1 MVPRLRDS
9 RVQASSGRGGAFS
22 RNLGTVLPC
31 TPKEQFFPS
40 FRDADAPND
49 EEPNEG
55 EGLTPAAVT
64 AAAVSSAP
72 SAPPAAA
79 SSPGPGRPR
88 TPPPTYA
95 DVIEEDRRKMDTADI
110 K

>member
-1 MVPRLRDS
+1 MVHRLRDS

-22 RNLGTVLPC
+22 RNLGAVLPC
-31 TPKEQFFPS
+31 TPKEQFFTS

-55 EGLTPAAVT
+55 EGLTAAVT

-95 DVIEEDRRKMDTADI
+95 DVIEEDRRKMDNADI